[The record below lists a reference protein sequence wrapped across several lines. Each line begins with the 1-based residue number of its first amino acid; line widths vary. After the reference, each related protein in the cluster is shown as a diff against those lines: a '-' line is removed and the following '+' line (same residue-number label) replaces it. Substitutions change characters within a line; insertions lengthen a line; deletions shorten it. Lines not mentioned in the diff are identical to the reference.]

1 MHYVLSC
8 NVTSLCCLEHGYN
21 EFIFQSFKDISNVF
35 QIIYQCVC
43 LLLFLKGFSLVKSP
57 RFYYNLLIFLSLD
70 PSVTVPFLICAQKL
84 FGMTLI
90 SIFSEEL
97 FKFRLHDHYL
107 CKISHHILK
116 SLHYSCTTAAIHILE
131 NQISWDVGGRS
142 RAWGEMFRIQSCILL
157 SILFFPEKATIVCH
171 NFSHWQFCFN
181 LHVTQNNYFHGWKLL
196 K

>member
-1 MHYVLSC
+1 MHYILSC

-35 QIIYQCVC
+35 QIICQCVC
-43 LLLFLKGFSLVKSP
+43 LLLFLKGFPLVKSP
-57 RFYYNLLIFLSLD
+57 RFYYNFLIFLSLD
-70 PSVTVPFLICAQKL
+70 PSVTVPFLICAQNL

-142 RAWGEMFRIQSCILL
+142 RAWGKCSGYRVVFC
-157 SILFFPEKATIVCH
+157 F
-171 NFSHWQFCFN
+171 QFCSFLRKQQLFVTTFLIGSFVLTCM
-181 LHVTQNNYFHGWKLL
+181 LHKTIIFMDENY
-196 K
+196 

>member
-57 RFYYNLLIFLSLD
+57 RFYYNFLIFLSLD

-142 RAWGEMFRIQSCILL
+142 RAWGKCSGYRVVFC
-157 SILFFPEKATIVCH
+157 F
-171 NFSHWQFCFN
+171 QFCSFLRKQQLFVTTFLIGSFVLTYM
-181 LHVTQNNYFHGWKLL
+181 LHKTIIFMDENY
-196 K
+196 

>member
-1 MHYVLSC
+1 MHYILSC

-35 QIIYQCVC
+35 QIICQCVC

-57 RFYYNLLIFLSLD
+57 RFYYNFLIFLSLD
-70 PSVTVPFLICAQKL
+70 PSVTVPFLICAQNL

-142 RAWGEMFRIQSCILL
+142 RAWGKCSGYRVVFC
-157 SILFFPEKATIVCH
+157 F
-171 NFSHWQFCFN
+171 QFCSFLRKQQLFVTTFLIGSFVLTCM
-181 LHVTQNNYFHGWKLL
+181 LHKTIIFMDENY
-196 K
+196 

>member
-1 MHYVLSC
+1 MHYILSC

-57 RFYYNLLIFLSLD
+57 RFYYNFLIFLSLD
-70 PSVTVPFLICAQKL
+70 PSVTVPFLICAQNL
-84 FGMTLI
+84 FEMTLI

-142 RAWGEMFRIQSCILL
+142 RAWGKCSGYRVVFC
-157 SILFFPEKATIVCH
+157 F
-171 NFSHWQFCFN
+171 QFCSFLRKQQLFVTTFLIGSFVLTCM
-181 LHVTQNNYFHGWKLL
+181 LHKTIIFMDENY
-196 K
+196 

>member
-1 MHYVLSC
+1 MHYILSC

-57 RFYYNLLIFLSLD
+57 RFYYNFLIFLSLD

-142 RAWGEMFRIQSCILL
+142 RAWGKCSGYRVVFC
-157 SILFFPEKATIVCH
+157 F
-171 NFSHWQFCFN
+171 QFCSFLRKQQLFVTTFLIGSFVLTYM
-181 LHVTQNNYFHGWKLL
+181 LHKTIIFMDENY
-196 K
+196 

>member
-1 MHYVLSC
+1 MHYILSC

-35 QIIYQCVC
+35 QIICQCVC
-43 LLLFLKGFSLVKSP
+43 LLLFLKGFPLVKSP
-57 RFYYNLLIFLSLD
+57 RFYYNFLIFLSLD
-70 PSVTVPFLICAQKL
+70 PSVTVPFLICAQNL

-142 RAWGEMFRIQSCILL
+142 RAWGKCSGYRVVFC
-157 SILFFPEKATIVCH
+157 F
-171 NFSHWQFCFN
+171 QFCSFLRKQQLFVTTFLIDSFVLTYM
-181 LHVTQNNYFHGWKLL
+181 LHKTIIFMDENY
-196 K
+196 

>member
-1 MHYVLSC
+1 MHYILSC

-35 QIIYQCVC
+35 QIICQCVC

-57 RFYYNLLIFLSLD
+57 RFYYNFLIFLSLD
-70 PSVTVPFLICAQKL
+70 PSVTVPFLICAQNL

-142 RAWGEMFRIQSCILL
+142 RAWGKCSGYRVVFC
-157 SILFFPEKATIVCH
+157 F
-171 NFSHWQFCFN
+171 QFCSFLRKQQLFVTTFLIGSFVLTYM
-181 LHVTQNNYFHGWKLL
+181 LHKTIIFMDENY
-196 K
+196 

>member
-70 PSVTVPFLICAQKL
+70 PSVTVPFLICAQNL

-142 RAWGEMFRIQSCILL
+142 RAWGKCSGYRVVFC
-157 SILFFPEKATIVCH
+157 F
-171 NFSHWQFCFN
+171 QFCSFLRKQQLFVTTFLIDSFVLTYM
-181 LHVTQNNYFHGWKLL
+181 LHKTIIFMDENY
-196 K
+196 

>member
-35 QIIYQCVC
+35 QIICQCVC

-57 RFYYNLLIFLSLD
+57 RFYYNFLIFLSLD
-70 PSVTVPFLICAQKL
+70 PSVTVPFLICAQNL
-84 FGMTLI
+84 FEMTLI

-142 RAWGEMFRIQSCILL
+142 RAWGKCSGYRVVFC
-157 SILFFPEKATIVCH
+157 F
-171 NFSHWQFCFN
+171 QFCSFLRKQQLFVTTFLIDSFVLTYM
-181 LHVTQNNYFHGWKLL
+181 LHKTIIFMDENY
-196 K
+196 

>member
-57 RFYYNLLIFLSLD
+57 RFYYNFLIFLSLD
-70 PSVTVPFLICAQKL
+70 PSVTVPFLICAQNL
-84 FGMTLI
+84 FEMTLI

-142 RAWGEMFRIQSCILL
+142 RAWGKCSGYRVVFC
-157 SILFFPEKATIVCH
+157 F
-171 NFSHWQFCFN
+171 QFCSFLRKQQLFVTTFLIGSSVLTYM
-181 LHVTQNNYFHGWKLL
+181 LHKTIIFMDENY
-196 K
+196 

>member
-70 PSVTVPFLICAQKL
+70 PSVTVPFLICAQNL

-142 RAWGEMFRIQSCILL
+142 RAWGKCSGYRVVFC
-157 SILFFPEKATIVCH
+157 F
-171 NFSHWQFCFN
+171 QFCSFLRKQQLFVTTFLIGSFVLTYM
-181 LHVTQNNYFHGWKLL
+181 LHKTIIFMDENY
-196 K
+196 

>member
-57 RFYYNLLIFLSLD
+57 RFYYNFLIFLSLD
-70 PSVTVPFLICAQKL
+70 PSVTVPFLICAQNL

-142 RAWGEMFRIQSCILL
+142 RAWGKCSGYRVVFC
-157 SILFFPEKATIVCH
+157 F
-171 NFSHWQFCFN
+171 QFCSFLRKQQLFVTTFLIGSFVLTYM
-181 LHVTQNNYFHGWKLL
+181 LHKTIIFMDENY
-196 K
+196 

>member
-1 MHYVLSC
+1 MHYILSC

-57 RFYYNLLIFLSLD
+57 RFYYNFLIFLSLD
-70 PSVTVPFLICAQKL
+70 PSVTVPFLICAQNL

-142 RAWGEMFRIQSCILL
+142 RAWGKCSGYRVVFC
-157 SILFFPEKATIVCH
+157 F
-171 NFSHWQFCFN
+171 QFCSFLRKQQLFVTTFLIGSFVLTYM
-181 LHVTQNNYFHGWKLL
+181 LHKTIIFMDENY
-196 K
+196 

>member
-1 MHYVLSC
+1 MHYILSC
-8 NVTSLCCLEHGYN
+8 NVKSLCCLEHGYN

-43 LLLFLKGFSLVKSP
+43 LLLFLKGFPLVKSP
-57 RFYYNLLIFLSLD
+57 RFYYNFLIFLSLD
-70 PSVTVPFLICAQKL
+70 PSVTVPFLICAQNL

-142 RAWGEMFRIQSCILL
+142 RAWGKCSGYRVVFC
-157 SILFFPEKATIVCH
+157 F
-171 NFSHWQFCFN
+171 QFCSFLRKQQLFVTTFLIGSFVLTYM
-181 LHVTQNNYFHGWKLL
+181 LHKTIIFMDENY
-196 K
+196 

>member
-1 MHYVLSC
+1 MHYILSC

-35 QIIYQCVC
+35 QIICQCVC

-57 RFYYNLLIFLSLD
+57 RFYYNFLIFLSLD
-70 PSVTVPFLICAQKL
+70 PSVTVPFLICAQNL

-142 RAWGEMFRIQSCILL
+142 RAWGKCSGYRVVFC
-157 SILFFPEKATIVCH
+157 F
-171 NFSHWQFCFN
+171 QFCSFLRKQQLFVTTFLIDSFVLTYM
-181 LHVTQNNYFHGWKLL
+181 LHKTIIFMDENY
-196 K
+196 

>member
-35 QIIYQCVC
+35 QIICQCVC
-43 LLLFLKGFSLVKSP
+43 LLLFLKGFPLVKSP
-57 RFYYNLLIFLSLD
+57 RFYYNFLIFLSLD
-70 PSVTVPFLICAQKL
+70 PSVTVPFLICAQNL

-142 RAWGEMFRIQSCILL
+142 RAWGKCSGYRVVFC
-157 SILFFPEKATIVCH
+157 F
-171 NFSHWQFCFN
+171 QFCSFLRKQQLFVTTFLIDSFVLTYM
-181 LHVTQNNYFHGWKLL
+181 LHKTIIFMDENY
-196 K
+196 

>member
-1 MHYVLSC
+1 MHYILSC

-35 QIIYQCVC
+35 QIICQCVC

-57 RFYYNLLIFLSLD
+57 RFYYNFLIFLSLD
-70 PSVTVPFLICAQKL
+70 PSVTVPFLICAQNL
-84 FGMTLI
+84 FEMTLI

-142 RAWGEMFRIQSCILL
+142 RAWGKCSGYRVVFC
-157 SILFFPEKATIVCH
+157 F
-171 NFSHWQFCFN
+171 QFCSFLRKQQLFVTTFLIGSFVLTCM
-181 LHVTQNNYFHGWKLL
+181 LHKTIIFMDENY
-196 K
+196 

>member
-35 QIIYQCVC
+35 QIICQCVC

-70 PSVTVPFLICAQKL
+70 PSVTVPFLICAQNL

-142 RAWGEMFRIQSCILL
+142 RAWGKCSGYRVVFC
-157 SILFFPEKATIVCH
+157 F
-171 NFSHWQFCFN
+171 QFCSFLRKQQLFVTTFLIGSFVLTYM
-181 LHVTQNNYFHGWKLL
+181 LHKTIIFMDENY
-196 K
+196 

>member
-1 MHYVLSC
+1 MHYILSC

-21 EFIFQSFKDISNVF
+21 EFIFHSFKDFSNVF
-35 QIIYQCVC
+35 QIICQCVC

-57 RFYYNLLIFLSLD
+57 RFYYNFLIFLSLD
-70 PSVTVPFLICAQKL
+70 PSVTVPFLICAQNL

-142 RAWGEMFRIQSCILL
+142 RAWGKCSGYRVVFC
-157 SILFFPEKATIVCH
+157 F
-171 NFSHWQFCFN
+171 QFCYFLRKQQLFVTTFLIGSFVLTYM
-181 LHVTQNNYFHGWKLL
+181 LHKTIIFMDENY
-196 K
+196 

>member
-57 RFYYNLLIFLSLD
+57 RFYYNFLIFLSLD
-70 PSVTVPFLICAQKL
+70 PSVTVPFLICAQNL

-142 RAWGEMFRIQSCILL
+142 RAWGKCSGYRVVFC
-157 SILFFPEKATIVCH
+157 F
-171 NFSHWQFCFN
+171 QFCSFLRKQQLFVTTFLIDSFVLTYM
-181 LHVTQNNYFHGWKLL
+181 LHKTIIFMDENY
-196 K
+196 

>member
-1 MHYVLSC
+1 MHYILSC

-57 RFYYNLLIFLSLD
+57 RFYYNFLIFLSLD

-142 RAWGEMFRIQSCILL
+142 RAWGKCSGYRVVFC
-157 SILFFPEKATIVCH
+157 F
-171 NFSHWQFCFN
+171 QFCSFLRKQQLFVTTFLIDSFVLTYM
-181 LHVTQNNYFHGWKLL
+181 LHKTIIFMDENY
-196 K
+196 

>member
-57 RFYYNLLIFLSLD
+57 RFYYNFLIFLSLD
-70 PSVTVPFLICAQKL
+70 PSVTVPFLICAQNL
-84 FGMTLI
+84 FEMTLI

-142 RAWGEMFRIQSCILL
+142 RAWGKCSGYRVVFC
-157 SILFFPEKATIVCH
+157 F
-171 NFSHWQFCFN
+171 QFCSFLRKQQLFVTTFLIGSFVLTCM
-181 LHVTQNNYFHGWKLL
+181 LHKTIIFMDENY
-196 K
+196 

>member
-57 RFYYNLLIFLSLD
+57 RFYYNFLIFLSLD
-70 PSVTVPFLICAQKL
+70 PSVTVPFLICAQNL
-84 FGMTLI
+84 FEMTLI

-142 RAWGEMFRIQSCILL
+142 RAWGKCSGYRVVFC
-157 SILFFPEKATIVCH
+157 F
-171 NFSHWQFCFN
+171 QFCSFLRKQQLFVTTFLIGSFVLTYM
-181 LHVTQNNYFHGWKLL
+181 LHKTIIFMDENY
-196 K
+196 

>member
-35 QIIYQCVC
+35 QIICQCVC

-57 RFYYNLLIFLSLD
+57 RFYYNFLIFLSLD

-142 RAWGEMFRIQSCILL
+142 RAWGKCSGYRVVFC
-157 SILFFPEKATIVCH
+157 F
-171 NFSHWQFCFN
+171 QFCSFLRKQQLFVTTFLIGSFVLTCM
-181 LHVTQNNYFHGWKLL
+181 LHKTIIFMDENY
-196 K
+196 

>member
-1 MHYVLSC
+1 MHYILSC

-70 PSVTVPFLICAQKL
+70 PSVTVPFLICAQNL

-142 RAWGEMFRIQSCILL
+142 RAWGKCSGYRVVFC
-157 SILFFPEKATIVCH
+157 F
-171 NFSHWQFCFN
+171 QFCSFLRKQQLFVTTFLIDSFVLTYM
-181 LHVTQNNYFHGWKLL
+181 LHKTIIFMDENY
-196 K
+196 

>member
-1 MHYVLSC
+1 MHYILSC

-43 LLLFLKGFSLVKSP
+43 LLLFLKGFPLVKSP
-57 RFYYNLLIFLSLD
+57 RFYYNFLIFLSLD
-70 PSVTVPFLICAQKL
+70 PSVTVPFLICAQNL

-142 RAWGEMFRIQSCILL
+142 RAWGKCSGYRVVFC
-157 SILFFPEKATIVCH
+157 F
-171 NFSHWQFCFN
+171 QFCSFLRKQQLFVTTFLIDSFVLTYM
-181 LHVTQNNYFHGWKLL
+181 LHKTIIFMDENY
-196 K
+196 

>member
-35 QIIYQCVC
+35 QIICQCVC

-57 RFYYNLLIFLSLD
+57 RFYYNFLIFLSLD
-70 PSVTVPFLICAQKL
+70 PSVTVPFLICAQNL

-142 RAWGEMFRIQSCILL
+142 RAWGKCSGYRVVFC
-157 SILFFPEKATIVCH
+157 F
-171 NFSHWQFCFN
+171 QFCSFLRKQQLFVTTFLIGSFVLTYM
-181 LHVTQNNYFHGWKLL
+181 LHKTIIFMDENY
-196 K
+196 

>member
-1 MHYVLSC
+1 MHYILSC

-35 QIIYQCVC
+35 QIICQCVC

-70 PSVTVPFLICAQKL
+70 PSVTVPFLICAQNL
-84 FGMTLI
+84 FGMTLF

-142 RAWGEMFRIQSCILL
+142 RAWGKCSGYRVVFC
-157 SILFFPEKATIVCH
+157 F
-171 NFSHWQFCFN
+171 QFCSFLRKQQLFVTTFLIGSSVLTYM
-181 LHVTQNNYFHGWKLL
+181 LHKTIIFMDENY
-196 K
+196 

>member
-43 LLLFLKGFSLVKSP
+43 LLLFLKGFPLVKSP
-57 RFYYNLLIFLSLD
+57 RFYYNFLIFLSLD
-70 PSVTVPFLICAQKL
+70 PSVTVPFLICAQNL

-142 RAWGEMFRIQSCILL
+142 RAWGKCSGYRVVFC
-157 SILFFPEKATIVCH
+157 F
-171 NFSHWQFCFN
+171 QFCSFLRKQQLFVTTFLIDSFVLTYM
-181 LHVTQNNYFHGWKLL
+181 LHKTIIFMDENY
-196 K
+196 

>member
-1 MHYVLSC
+1 MHYILSC

-35 QIIYQCVC
+35 QIICQCVC

-57 RFYYNLLIFLSLD
+57 RFYYNFLIFLSLD
-70 PSVTVPFLICAQKL
+70 PSVTVPFLICAQNL
-84 FGMTLI
+84 FEMTLI

-142 RAWGEMFRIQSCILL
+142 RAWGKCSGYRVVFC
-157 SILFFPEKATIVCH
+157 F
-171 NFSHWQFCFN
+171 QFCSFLRKQQLFVTTFLIGSFVLTYM
-181 LHVTQNNYFHGWKLL
+181 LHKTIIFMDENY
-196 K
+196 

>member
-1 MHYVLSC
+1 MHYILSC

-57 RFYYNLLIFLSLD
+57 RFYYNFLIFLSLD
-70 PSVTVPFLICAQKL
+70 PSVTVPFLICAQNL
-84 FGMTLI
+84 FEMTLI

-142 RAWGEMFRIQSCILL
+142 RAWGKCSGYRVVFC
-157 SILFFPEKATIVCH
+157 F
-171 NFSHWQFCFN
+171 QFCSFLRKQQLFVTTFLIGSFVLTYM
-181 LHVTQNNYFHGWKLL
+181 LHKTIIFMDENY
-196 K
+196 

>member
-1 MHYVLSC
+1 VHYVLSC

-57 RFYYNLLIFLSLD
+57 RFYYNFLIFLSLD
-70 PSVTVPFLICAQKL
+70 PSVTVPFLICAQNL
-84 FGMTLI
+84 FEMTLI

-142 RAWGEMFRIQSCILL
+142 RAWGKCSGYRVVFC
-157 SILFFPEKATIVCH
+157 F
-171 NFSHWQFCFN
+171 QFCSFLRKQQLFVTTFLIGSFVLTYM
-181 LHVTQNNYFHGWKLL
+181 LHKTIIFMDENY
-196 K
+196 